1 MYRGKRLRSDWWW
14 DRDYPEPERPGFT
27 NRFACYL
34 LGLLAAGL
42 LGGFVLAWRSINYN
56 YMGALACWTVC
67 FTPLGTACSVVLCKV
82 VDKSRAE
89 NTAGGIVYETAMQEA
104 QQPETTDDT
113 AQDESP
119 PI

>member
-1 MYRGKRLRSDWWW
+1 MYRGKRLRTDWWW
-14 DRDYPEPERPGFT
+14 TSAGPESDRPGFT
-27 NRFACYL
+27 NRFALYL
-34 LGLLAAGL
+34 LWLLAAGL
-42 LGGFVLAWRSINYN
+42 LGGFILAWRSITYN

-89 NTAGGIVYETAMQEA
+89 NTAGGIVYETALRQEP
-104 QQPETTDDT
+104 QPEETTQ
-113 AQDESP
+113 AESP